1 MKRLFIISVLCTLL
15 GLTKT
20 MAQEA
25 YTVYDGTSK
34 LTFYYDQKK
43 SSRYGTK
50 YSLNKEYESP
60 GWSSIAN
67 NITTVVFD
75 PSFAGARPTVTKSWF
90 SGMRTLTTITGM
102 EYLNTSEVTHMSD
115 MFNFCMELRSLDL
128 SHFNTAKVK
137 NTYQMFYGCYHL
149 ATICVGDGWNM
160 ENITPGASI
169 DMFLGCHKLVGGN
182 GTKYFDM
189 ATSCTVALIDGQNDR
204 SGYLTSAEYASKTYN
219 LWVGGIQVTY
229 LNKDDVFRDR
239 RTFVSYD
246 PTTKTLEI
254 GGLAGGARIYGKGTS
269 TDATTGYGAG
279 IYSEIDGLTINVDE
293 TSYVNG
299 LSGCDGIMLNNNT
312 TITGSARLIVSGY
325 TGISISSS
333 QASSL
338 TIGGNVWVVAD
349 GTDSYGMDGFWRARA
364 GNTRYYTN
372 LIVNDNAT
380 LEVTGRNGYPSIGYW
395 ANMQL
400 NNGIRIS
407 SPDGATWDA
416 DKHTVCNT
424 TGEDVTGR
432 AVYIRYKTPDPAD
445 VNKDGTVD
453 SADIVAVI
461 KAMK

>member
-1 MKRLFIISVLCTLL
+1 MKRIFIISVLCTLM

-25 YTVYDGTSK
+25 YAVYDGNEK
-34 LTFYYDQKK
+34 LTFYYDNSK

-50 YSLNKEYESP
+50 YSLNKEFEQP

-67 NITTVVFD
+67 NITSVVFD
-75 PSFAGARPTVTKSWF
+75 PSFAGARPTATDSWF
-90 SGMRTLTTITGM
+90 SGMRILTTITGM
-102 EYLNTSEVTHMSD
+102 EYLNTSEVINMSD

-128 SHFNTAKVK
+128 THFNTAKVK
-137 NTYQMFYGCYHL
+137 KAYRMFYGCYNL
-149 ATICVGDGWNM
+149 VTICVGNGWNM
-160 ENITPGASI
+160 ENVSVETST

-189 ATSCTVALIDGQNDR
+189 STDYRSARIDGIGGR
-204 SGYLTSAEYASKTYN
+204 TGYLTEAECASMTYN

-254 GGLAGGARIYGKGTS
+254 GGLAGGARINGKGTS
-269 TDATTGYGAG
+269 SDATTGYGAG

-299 LSGCDGIMLNNNT
+299 NTGCDGIMLNNNT
-312 TITGSARLIVSGY
+312 TITGNARLIVSGH

-333 QASSL
+333 EASSL
-338 TIGGNVWVVAD
+338 TIGGKVWVVAD
-349 GTDSYGMDGFWRARA
+349 NTDTYGMDGFWRARA
-364 GNTRYYTN
+364 GNTRYCTT

-395 ANMQL
+395 ADIQL
-400 NNGIRIS
+400 NHGICIANPS
-407 SPDGATWDA
+407 GAKWDA

-424 TGEDVTGR
+424 AGEEVTGR
-432 AVYIRYKTPDPAD
+432 AVYIRYQTPDPAD